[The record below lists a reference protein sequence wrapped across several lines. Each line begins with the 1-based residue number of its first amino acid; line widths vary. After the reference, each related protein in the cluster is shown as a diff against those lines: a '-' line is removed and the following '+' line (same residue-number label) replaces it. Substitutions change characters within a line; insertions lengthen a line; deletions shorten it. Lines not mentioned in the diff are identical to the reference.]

1 MNQFIQC
8 MIVICCSI
16 VALATPIQSNN
27 AIHHPIIGSKGM
39 VASQESHATKVG
51 LTILKQGG
59 NAIDAAVAMGFAL
72 AVTHPQ
78 AGNLGGGGFML
89 IHLAEEN
96 KTIALDF
103 RETAPAGATNT
114 MFLKPDQSVDHK
126 KARFSLQSS
135 GVPGSVH
142 GLLTALNDF
151 GSLPRRSVIKP
162 AIKLAKNGII
172 VSQPLSLALERAKPR
187 LINDPTMG
195 PIFYPK
201 GKQLSPG
208 DRLIQRDLAQS
219 LRRISNKGI
228 NGFYAGKTAKNLHQ
242 LMLNNGGLITTKDL
256 ANYQSKYR
264 APVAFNYRDVQIYSM
279 PPPSSGGV
287 IMGQIL
293 KLIEPY
299 PLKKW
304 GHNSA
309 NSIHAMTEAMQLA
322 YADRS
327 EWLGD
332 SDFVNVP
339 TKALLHPSYIRERR
353 KRIRLKHHTTS
364 QPNTHGQ
371 PYESDETTHYSVVD
385 QWGNA
390 VSVTTTLNFSF
401 GSGIGIPGTGILL
414 NNEMDDFSA
423 KPGVP
428 NAYGLIGNKRNAI
441 APKKRMLSSMTPTI
455 VLKNNDVFLV
465 TGSPGGSRIITTVTQ
480 IISNVVDHH
489 MNIAEASH
497 AARFH
502 HQWLPD
508 ELRIEPNGF
517 SNDTLKKLRE
527 KGHTIRTKRVMGSTQ
542 SIMKQNGTLYG
553 ASDPRTPSGLTLGY

>member
-8 MIVICCSI
+8 MIVICCSVI
-16 VALATPIQSNN
+16 TVATPIQSNN

-39 VASQESHATKVG
+39 VASQESHASKVG

-89 IHLAEEN
+89 IHLAKEN

-103 RETAPAGATNT
+103 RETAPARATT
-114 MFLKPDQSVDHK
+114 AMFLKPDQSVDHK

-201 GKQLSPG
+201 GNQLSPG

-219 LRRISNKGI
+219 LRRIANKGI
-228 NGFYAGKTAKNLHQ
+228 HGFYAGKTAKNLHQ
-242 LMLNNGGLITTKDL
+242 LMLNNGGLITTQDL

-264 APVAFNYRDVQIYSM
+264 VPVAFNYRDVQVYSM

-309 NSIHAMTEAMQLA
+309 NTIHAMTEAMQLA

-353 KRIRLKHHTTS
+353 KRIQLKHHTAS
-364 QPNTHGQ
+364 QPNTHGH

-502 HQWLPD
+502 HQWFPD

-527 KGHTIRTKRVMGSTQ
+527 KGHTIQTKRVMGSTQ
-542 SIMKQNGTLYG
+542 SIMKQNGTFMGHQIHGHRL
-553 ASDPRTPSGLTLGY
+553 A